1 MLLLY
6 PAKVQCARTSLS
18 RQDQIFI
25 INAKAQFKQTNK
37 QTTKQIIHFIHCAHH
52 FLPFLGHDLVLGYMQ
67 IT

>member
-25 INAKAQFKQTNK
+25 INAKAQFKQTTNK
-37 QTTKQIIHFIHCAHH
+37 LFILYIVPTI
-52 FLPFLGHDLVLGYMQ
+52 FSPFSGHELVLGYMQ